1 MTVQGIIQQ
10 EQSSPHQQGI
20 LTPGVTRLM
29 AWFEEEEE
37 EVAEEEEEVEGV
49 ERAVV
54 VGVVMTF
61 LGIVAVLWLEVLWL
75 EIFGWLGGK
84 C

>member
-1 MTVQGIIQQ
+1 MLYMTVQGIIQQ
-10 EQSSPHQQGI
+10 EQSSPHQQGSF
-20 LTPGVTRLM
+20 TPGVTRLM

-37 EVAEEEEEVEGV
+37 VAEEEEVEGV

-61 LGIVAVLWLEVLWL
+61 LGIVAVLWFRG
-75 EIFGWLGGK
+75 FGWLRGK

>member
-10 EQSSPHQQGI
+10 EQSSPHQQGSF
-20 LTPGVTRLM
+20 TPGLTRLM
-29 AWFEEEEE
+29 AWFEEEE

-61 LGIVAVLWLEVLWL
+61 LGIVAILWLEVL
-75 EIFGWLGGK
+75 IG
-84 C
+84 

>member
-10 EQSSPHQQGI
+10 EQSSPHQQGSF
-20 LTPGVTRLM
+20 TPGVTRLM

-37 EVAEEEEEVEGV
+37 VAEEEEVEGV

-61 LGIVAVLWLEVLWL
+61 LGIVAVLWLEVLV
-75 EIFGWLGGK
+75 G
-84 C
+84 

>member
-10 EQSSPHQQGI
+10 EQSSPHQQGSF
-20 LTPGVTRLM
+20 TPGVTRLM
-29 AWFEEEEE
+29 AWVEEEE
-37 EVAEEEEEVEGV
+37 EVAEEEEEEEVEGV

-61 LGIVAVLWLEVLWL
+61 LGIVAVLWLEVLV
-75 EIFGWLGGK
+75 G
-84 C
+84 

>member
-10 EQSSPHQQGI
+10 EQSSPHQQGSF
-20 LTPGVTRLM
+20 TPGVTRLM

-37 EVAEEEEEVEGV
+37 VAEEEVEGV

-61 LGIVAVLWLEVLWL
+61 LGIVAVLWLEVLV
-75 EIFGWLGGK
+75 G
-84 C
+84 

>member
-10 EQSSPHQQGI
+10 EQSSPHQQGSF
-20 LTPGVTRLM
+20 TPGVTRLM

-37 EVAEEEEEVEGV
+37 VAEEEVEGV

-54 VGVVMTF
+54 MGVVMTF
-61 LGIVAVLWLEVLWL
+61 LGIVAVLWLEVLV
-75 EIFGWLGGK
+75 G
-84 C
+84 

>member
-1 MTVQGIIQQ
+1 MLYMTVQGIIQQ
-10 EQSSPHQQGI
+10 EQSSPHQQGSF
-20 LTPGVTRLM
+20 TPGVTRLM
-29 AWFEEEEE
+29 AWFEEEE

-75 EIFGWLGGK
+75 ARGK

>member
-10 EQSSPHQQGI
+10 EQSSPHQQGSF
-20 LTPGVTRLM
+20 TPGVTRLM

-37 EVAEEEEEVEGV
+37 VAEEEVEGV

-61 LGIVAVLWLEVLWL
+61 LGIVAILWLEVL
-75 EIFGWLGGK
+75 IG
-84 C
+84 